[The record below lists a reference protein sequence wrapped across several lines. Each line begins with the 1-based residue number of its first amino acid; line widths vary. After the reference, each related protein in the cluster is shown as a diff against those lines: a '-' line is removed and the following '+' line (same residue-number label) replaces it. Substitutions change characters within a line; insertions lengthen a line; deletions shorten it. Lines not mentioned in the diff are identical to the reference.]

1 MCKQKAVIAKIRK
14 AKKMN
19 GYSVELAEAQMQ
31 DYMTLKRDVDS
42 VKDSILQMKAEQARQ
57 GEIQAEQSGMIKAIF
72 NRLNSP
78 VEQER
83 LQGAYWRAL
92 ATVMKSKVMW
102 LVLIMLVFLIAM
114 TGNEI
119 KNLLGWLP
127 NSIG

>member
-42 VKDSILQMKAEQARQ
+42 IKDSMSQVLTQQAVQ
-57 GEIQAEQSGMIKAIF
+57 GEKIDLII
-72 NRLNSP
+72 NRMNSP

-102 LVLIMLVFLIAM
+102 LILIMLVFLIAM

-119 KNLLGWLP
+119 KHLLGWLP

>member
-1 MCKQKAVIAKIRK
+1 MCEQKKVIAKIRK

-19 GYSVELAEAQMQ
+19 GYAVELAEAQMQ

-42 VKDSILQMKAEQARQ
+42 IKETVSQMLTQQTVQ
-57 GEIQAEQSGMIKAIF
+57 GEKIDLIVQRM
-72 NRLNSP
+72 NSP
-78 VEQER
+78 VEEER

-119 KNLLGWLP
+119 KHLLGWLP
-127 NSIG
+127 NNIG

>member
-31 DYMTLKRDVDS
+31 DYMALKRDVDS
-42 VKDSILQMKAEQARQ
+42 IKDSMTQVLTQQAVQ
-57 GEIQAEQSGMIKAIF
+57 GEKIDLII
-72 NRLNSP
+72 NRMNSP

-102 LVLIMLVFLIAM
+102 LILIILIFLIAM

-119 KNLLGWLP
+119 KSLLGWLP
-127 NSIG
+127 TSIG

>member
-31 DYMTLKRDVDS
+31 DYMALKRDVDS
-42 VKDSILQMKAEQARQ
+42 IKESMSQVLTQQAVQ
-57 GEIQAEQSGMIKAIF
+57 GEKIDLIVKRM
-72 NRLNSP
+72 NSP

-102 LVLIMLVFLIAM
+102 LILIMLVFLIAM

-119 KNLLGWLP
+119 KHLLGWLP

>member
-31 DYMTLKRDVDS
+31 DYMALKKDVDS
-42 VKDSILQMKAEQARQ
+42 IKDSMSQVLTQQAVQ
-57 GEIQAEQSGMIKAIF
+57 GEKIDLII
-72 NRLNSP
+72 NRMNSP

-102 LVLIMLVFLIAM
+102 LILIMLVFLIAM

-119 KNLLGWLP
+119 KHLLGWLP
-127 NSIG
+127 NNIG

>member
-1 MCKQKAVIAKIRK
+1 MCEQKKVIAKIRK

-19 GYSVELAEAQMQ
+19 GYAVELAEAQMQ
-31 DYMTLKRDVDS
+31 DYVTLKRDVDS
-42 VKDSILQMKAEQARQ
+42 IKETVSQMLTQQTVQ
-57 GEIQAEQSGMIKAIF
+57 GEKIDLIIQRM
-72 NRLNSP
+72 NSP
-78 VEQER
+78 VEEER

-102 LVLIMLVFLIAM
+102 LILIILVFLIAM

-119 KNLLGWLP
+119 KHLLGWLP

>member
-1 MCKQKAVIAKIRK
+1 
-14 AKKMN
+14 MN

-31 DYMTLKRDVDS
+31 DYMALKKDVDS
-42 VKDSILQMKAEQARQ
+42 IKDSMSQVLTQQEVQKESMSQVLTQQAVQ
-57 GEIQAEQSGMIKAIF
+57 GEKIDLII
-72 NRLNSP
+72 NRMNSP

-102 LVLIMLVFLIAM
+102 LILIMLVFLIAM

-119 KNLLGWLP
+119 KHLLGWLP
-127 NSIG
+127 NNIG

>member
-31 DYMTLKRDVDS
+31 DYMALKRDVDS
-42 VKDSILQMKAEQARQ
+42 IKESMSQVLTQQAVQ
-57 GEIQAEQSGMIKAIF
+57 GEKIDLIIK
-72 NRLNSP
+72 RMNSP

-102 LVLIMLVFLIAM
+102 LILIMLVFLIAM

-119 KNLLGWLP
+119 KHLLGWLP

>member
-1 MCKQKAVIAKIRK
+1 MCEQKKVIAKIRK

-19 GYSVELAEAQMQ
+19 GYAVELAEAQMQ

-42 VKDSILQMKAEQARQ
+42 IKETVSQMLTQQTVQ
-57 GEIQAEQSGMIKAIF
+57 GEKIDLIIQRM
-72 NRLNSP
+72 NSP
-78 VEQER
+78 VEEER

-102 LVLIMLVFLIAM
+102 LVLIILVFLIAM

-119 KNLLGWLP
+119 KHLLGWLP